1 MPSRELFE
9 AQPEE
14 VRNSVVLPG
23 VKANVVI
30 EMAYP
35 SGWDDVLDGSG
46 LVIGIRTFGASAKAP
61 RVIDE
66 YGFSVDKVTAKI
78 KNRFFK

>member
-14 VRNSVVLPG
+14 VRNSILLPKVG
-23 VKANVVI
+23 KNVVI

-35 SGWDDVLDGSG
+35 AGWEELTGSEG
-46 LVIGIRTFGASAKAP
+46 FVVGIRKLEL
-61 RVIDE
+61 RRRL
-66 YGFSVDKVTAKI
+66 TA
-78 KNRFFK
+78 